1 LGRGHSRIL
10 FVVGGHN
17 ILLGIACAR
26 RAQAFFVGLYIVLP
40 EFAFFE
46 IATLNF
52 QFFSGSSIRARKRFR
67 CSSLREMQEEF
78 DDALRRL
85 RSTDA

>member
-1 LGRGHSRIL
+1 
-10 FVVGGHN
+10 
-17 ILLGIACAR
+17 
-26 RAQAFFVGLYIVLP
+26 VLP